1 MLACWHRLNHVWN
14 KLTSTDLCHG
24 IDHGWEGQTEDT
36 SCKDVLESVREAVMS
51 PIHTEGVVDA
61 DSPSHTLLTLDRREN
76 FGGVLEGNGSFSKRI
91 GDREEVDE
99 AIKVI
104 REATVRLR

>member
-1 MLACWHRLNHVWN
+1 MNNGWD

-36 SCKDVLESVREAVMS
+36 SWKDMLESVSEAGIFLV
-51 PIHTEGVVDA
+51 HTKGVVDA
-61 DSPSHTLLTLDRREN
+61 NSPSHTLLTLDRREN
-76 FGGVLEGNGSFSKRI
+76 FGGVLESNRPFSKRI

-104 REATVRLR
+104 SEGTAKSR